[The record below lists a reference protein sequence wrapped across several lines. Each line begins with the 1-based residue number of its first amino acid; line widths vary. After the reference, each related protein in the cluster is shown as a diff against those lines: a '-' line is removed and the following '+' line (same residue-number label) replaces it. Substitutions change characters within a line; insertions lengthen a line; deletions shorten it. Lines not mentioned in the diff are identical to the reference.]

1 MVFATDT
8 LQRGEHRKLL
18 ALPKLS
24 PDSSGA
30 ICLNR
35 DVVYQDGCSKPQA
48 RIRGAVRR
56 QACWCT
62 GSHNLW
68 AVSVTTRKI
77 HQINHTLNFFSFKTL
92 FHRGAHL
99 ILNPKPL
106 PEIFRRPDT
115 RLHSSFHSF
124 SADRTSLFFLTARRH
139 CRRESLFSFSLPL
152 PAVRTRAPL
161 GR

>member
-1 MVFATDT
+1 MGT
-8 LQRGEHRKLL
+8 G
-18 ALPKLS
+18 LS
-24 PDSSGA
+24 PDSLGA

-35 DVVYQDGCSKPQA
+35 DVINQDGCSKPQA

-124 SADRTSLFFLTARRH
+124 SADRTSLFFPHRPSPSSPRISLLFLSPPP
-139 CRRESLFSFSLPL
+139 CRAHPSAAWPL
-152 PAVRTRAPL
+152 AP
-161 GR
+161 RVPTSP